1 MKKKRNIHT
10 IPGSVVF
17 TGKRKT
23 DFVSIQL
30 TQYSESGIQENIISN
45 SDLFTID
52 LNHKGQIKWLDIR
65 GIHNEELIKEIGQ
78 KFSIHPL
85 ILEDIADVYQR
96 PKFEEFNQNGFVI
109 CHSLDWEIDTLRK
122 ESVSIY
128 FGQGFLISF
137 QENPDDLFKPIRDRL
152 MKSHGRIR
160 SMGSDYLAY
169 ALLDY
174 LVDKYFL
181 AADILNEKTQV
192 LEDLIIKNPEALNKA
207 AILHL
212 KRNNQRLKRSIYPL
226 RETTMQMLQA
236 DPPLIEEKTQ
246 IYLKDIRTNIM
257 YLQDMLENN
266 RDIIF
271 GIQDLYI
278 SELNFKMN
286 RIIQVLTVVTTIFV
300 PLTFIAGVYGMN
312 FDNMPELHWHYGYFI
327 ILGCMLMLA
336 VGAALFIRSKKWL
349 K

>member
-1 MKKKRNIHT
+1 MKRKRNLHT
-10 IPGSVVF
+10 VPGSVVF
-17 TGKRKT
+17 TGKKKT
-23 DFVSIQL
+23 DRVTIHFTRYSDIAIQDDVI
-30 TQYSESGIQENIISN
+30 TNG
-45 SDLFTID
+45 DLSKID
-52 LNHKGQIKWLDIR
+52 LNHNNQIKWLDIR
-65 GIHNEELIKEIGQ
+65 GIHNEELIKEIGH

-85 ILEDIADVYQR
+85 ILEDIADVYHR
-96 PKFEEFNQNGFVI
+96 PKFEEFNHHGFVI
-109 CHSLDWEIDTLRK
+109 CHSLDWESDTIMK
-122 ESVSIY
+122 ESISIY

-137 QENPDDLFKPIRDRL
+137 QEDQDDLFKPIRDRL
-152 MKSHGRIR
+152 MKGHGRIR

-169 ALLDY
+169 TLLDH

-181 AADILNEKTQV
+181 AVDTLNEKTQE
-192 LEDLIIKNPEALNKA
+192 LEDLIIKDPEALNKA

-226 RETTMQMLQA
+226 RETSTQMLQVE
-236 DPPLIEEKTQ
+236 PPLIADKTL
-246 IYLKDIRTNIM
+246 IFLKDIRTNIM
-257 YLQDMLENN
+257 YLQDMIENN

-327 ILGCMLMLA
+327 ILGFMVMLA
-336 VGAALFIRSKKWL
+336 IGAVLFIRSKKWL